1 MKENNTNLPLSTED
15 NSKPEIV
22 FYQPDETIRL
32 EVRMEEDTVW
42 LTQAQISILFNS
54 SRTNIIEHIQ
64 NIYIEQE
71 LEENATCRKFRQV
84 RQEGNR
90 TVVRAVPF
98 YNLDMI
104 ISVGYRVKSN
114 TATKFRQWAT
124 RTLKEHI
131 LKVNCNQ
138 GCSMFKQI
146 AEHEHRLNE
155 QSEMI
160 KFFVQH
166 NLPPT
171 EGIFFSGQ
179 VLV

>member
-71 LEENATCRKFRQV
+71 LEKNATCRKFRQV

-104 ISVGYRVKSN
+104 ISVSYRVKSN

-131 LKVNCNQ
+131 LKVN
-138 GCSMFKQI
+138 
-146 AEHEHRLNE
+146 
-155 QSEMI
+155 
-160 KFFVQH
+160 
-166 NLPPT
+166 
-171 EGIFFSGQ
+171 
-179 VLV
+179 